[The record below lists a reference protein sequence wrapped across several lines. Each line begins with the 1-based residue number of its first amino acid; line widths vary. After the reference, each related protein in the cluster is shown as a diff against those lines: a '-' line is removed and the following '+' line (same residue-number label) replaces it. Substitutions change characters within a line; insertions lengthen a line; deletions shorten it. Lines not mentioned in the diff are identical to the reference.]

1 MTTLPSTIDV
11 LIPALDEARAI
22 PAVISAIPGY
32 VRRIVV
38 VDNGSTDGTA
48 EAAMRAGAT
57 VIHEPQRGYGAACL
71 LGLEH
76 LAADPPEAVVF
87 LDGDYSDYPEDMG
100 LLLRTMI
107 EHNADLVIG
116 SRTARASAGALTLQQ
131 RLGNRLAC
139 FWLYALYR
147 VQWSDLGPFRAI
159 RWNALQSLNMVDR
172 NYGWTVEMQI
182 KAAKAKLV
190 SCEVAVRYRPRIGV
204 SKVSGT
210 LRGTLLASIKILSLL
225 TRYTLHAR

>member
-1 MTTLPSTIDV
+1 MTHLPSTVDV
-11 LIPALDEARAI
+11 LIPALNEARAI
-22 PAVISAIPGY
+22 PAVLAAIPGY
-32 VRRIVV
+32 VRRTVV

-48 EAAMRAGAT
+48 EAARQAGAI
-57 VIHEPQRGYGAACL
+57 VVCEPQRGYGAACL
-71 LGLEH
+71 TGLSC

-87 LDGDYSDYPEDMG
+87 LDGDYSDYPEEMG
-100 LLLRTMI
+100 LLLQAMVR
-107 EHNADLVIG
+107 HDADLVIG
-116 SRTARASAGALTLQQ
+116 SRTARAAAGALTLQQ

-139 FWLYALYR
+139 LWLYALYR
-147 VQWSDLGPFRAI
+147 VRWSDLGPFRAI

-190 SCEVAVRYRPRIGV
+190 SCEVPVRYRPRIGT